1 MSRTLHREREADK
14 PKSRNA
20 ARRIRRQEIE
30 DTERRFSYSERRKE
44 DAKQRKSLL
53 GVSDF

>member
-1 MSRTLHREREADK
+1 MSRTLHREREVDK